1 MAECLVRI
9 YRNTGYNNSNIPD
22 SPALLNQAPYSD
34 LPALQ
39 INQERFLSAIRVR
52 TDWNTVRGCD
62 YCRVSYGYDS
72 DDTTMYYF
80 VDYVR
85 MVATDVAEL
94 SLTPDFFTSGGG
106 IAGFSIEDGIT
117 ERVHVS
123 DDRYGRWNSDDPL
136 LAPSE
141 AMQLKSHWWKPG
153 NSSVV
158 AVETTL
164 NPGITAR
171 KKQAVKY
178 EAIEGEEEPSDRDQT
193 VLVPL
198 AWPNHI
204 NTKFKVPIASRATNR
219 GTALYVTYS
228 DIALESHPAGTQSAE
243 MQHLASLRS
252 LGLDQAILSQVK
264 YPTAFISF
272 DPATATDDQV
282 ILISLDGKNGQVSS
296 DIKFAQFDCRNNLI
310 NYSNFTKYGI
320 MSCAGEGAEFD
331 PSDLY
336 NYESTES
343 APKVRYIADP
353 NPDGKPYFRYSTV
366 NFDGSTDGFWRNCIS
381 GMPWKQVPLVFTGAS
396 GSEINKIKFQN
407 NLDLG
412 RYDRAHEKR
421 SNYIDFGTKSAFAGI
436 PSGKDP
442 VSILTGV
449 LGGGVGAMKSWMG
462 EGESNLKYLQQRTNE
477 LADLE
482 IANNVVVP
490 TVNFPFNS
498 DVMRDAYGNG
508 VFCYRYIYTNN
519 DVKRIDK
526 LLTMYGYKVTK
537 ALEIDDFSNRR
548 YFNFIKCANITLGAA
563 SSKRRPRWF
572 LDGAAAQ
579 LRDGVRIW
587 HTAPNSNYYY
597 NNPIV

>member
-39 INQERFLSAIRVR
+39 INQERFLSAVRVR
-52 TDWNTVRGCD
+52 TEWNIVRGCD

-72 DDTTMYYF
+72 EDTTMYYF
-80 VDYVR
+80 VDDVR

-94 SLTPDFFTSGGG
+94 SLTPDYFTSGGG
-106 IAGFSIEDGIT
+106 ISGFSIEDGIT

-141 AMQLKSHWWKPG
+141 AMQITSHWWKPG

-158 AVETTL
+158 AIETTL
-164 NPGITAR
+164 NPGETASR
-171 KKQAVKY
+171 KKAVKFD
-178 EAIEGEEEPSDRDQT
+178 AIEGELEPGDNDT
-193 VLVPL
+193 VIVPQ
-198 AWPNHI
+198 AKPNGI
-204 NTKFKVPIASRATNR
+204 NTKFRIPIADRATNR

-228 DIALESHPAGTQSAE
+228 DIAIGSYAAGDQTQQKE
-243 MQHLASLRS
+243 YLATLRS
-252 LGLDQAILSQVK
+252 LGLEQAVLSQVK
-264 YPTAFISF
+264 YPTAFVSF
-272 DPATATDDQV
+272 SASGAAGGQLLLNQLT
-282 ILISLDGKNGQVSS
+282 GKTGTVTSG
-296 DIKFAQFDCRNNLI
+296 IKFAQFSCKNNLI

-320 MSCAGEGAEFD
+320 MSCAGEGSEFD

-336 NYESTES
+336 NYESVEA
-343 APKVRYIADP
+343 APNVRYVSDP
-353 NPDGKPYFRYSTV
+353 NPDGKPYFRYATV
-366 NFDGSTDGFWRNCIS
+366 NFDNSLDGFWRNCVA

-396 GSEINKIKFQN
+396 GSEINRIKYQN
-407 NLDLG
+407 NVELG
-412 RYDRAHEKR
+412 RYNRAKDMQNYHFNIAQTALAGGASLFSGDIGGAVGSVLSGVQSYANEHNTRRIYGQQKR
-421 SNYIDFGTKSAFAGI
+421 
-436 PSGKDP
+436 
-442 VSILTGV
+442 
-449 LGGGVGAMKSWMG
+449 
-462 EGESNLKYLQQRTNE
+462 NE
-477 LADLE
+477 LSDLE

-490 TVNFPFNS
+490 TVNFPFSS
-498 DVMRDAYGNG
+498 DVMRDSYGNG

-537 ALEIDDFSNRR
+537 ALEVDDFSNRR
-548 YFNFIKCANITLGAA
+548 YFNFIKCANITLGAGT
-563 SSKRRPRWF
+563 SKRRPKWF